1 MQCFSSKN
9 VLTEHKD
16 VCLGING
23 ARSVRFEKGTIKF
36 RNSFKQIPVPFKVCT
51 DLECNL
57 DIVESYE
64 G

>member
-1 MQCFSSKN
+1 M
-9 VLTEHKD
+9 TEHTD

-23 ARSVRFEKGTIKF
+23 AQSVRFEKGTIKF
-36 RNSFKQIPVPFKVCT
+36 RNSFKQIPVPFKVCA
-51 DLECNL
+51 DLVCNL